1 MITILAFACLAG
13 TLLLIKALKLFE
25 HAEQIMAASKKA
37 NEIGQDQSLD
47 DLTREKQTQ
56 QQAIILLKLFV
67 RVFLESTVAFFGPVF
82 AVYGLSLLDVVDF
95 ERFVA
100 VLVSWPVMFGFAVIM
115 VLSWSKMR
123 SG

>member
-1 MITILAFACLAG
+1 MITLLAFACLAG

-37 NEIGQDQSLD
+37 NEIGQDKSLD

-67 RVFLESTVAFFGPVF
+67 RVLLESTVAFFGPVF
-82 AVYGLSLLDVVDF
+82 EKMFTEPRDAHSSEG
-95 ERFVA
+95 A
-100 VLVSWPVMFGFAVIM
+100 LVPGEEAPRRHVW
-115 VLSWSKMR
+115 
-123 SG
+123 